1 VSSYFRNIKPK
12 QTPSAVRQ
20 RVRLL
25 TNDKAAERQAETQK
39 ANNDRARMTR
49 IRGAAQTRSK
59 IQGKPAGRFSDGFLA
74 RVRHHLARGR
84 GAADIVIRE
93 NVLMSV
99 VEAAVAQVRKEV
111 VA

>member
-1 VSSYFRNIKPK
+1 VSYFRNIKPK

-25 TNDKAAERQAETQK
+25 TNDKASERQAETQK

-74 RVRHHLARGR
+74 RVRFHLSRGR
-84 GAADIVIRE
+84 GAADIVVRE
-93 NVLMSV
+93 GVLMSV
-99 VEAAVAQVRKEV
+99 VLEAVEHVTKEV
-111 VA
+111 A

>member
-1 VSSYFRNIKPK
+1 VSYFRNVKPK

-39 ANNDRARMTR
+39 ANNARARMTR

-74 RVRHHLARGR
+74 RVRHHLSRGR

-93 NVLMSV
+93 GVLMSV
-99 VEAAVAQVRKEV
+99 VEAAMAQVRKEV